1 MNINKLI
8 IFILTVIL
16 LSFNYTW
23 SEEKIKLDEE
33 ELPAIDPFQ
42 GNAAVGQNQN
52 SIDENLNE
60 QNNEAGILNGMRLVG
75 TIIGK
80 SKKFA
85 IMSRP
90 DGNVFKFE
98 EDQKLNSN
106 VSVVEIFRSYVIV
119 EDENSKFYQVYM
131 NNLIQE
137 IEG

>member
-8 IFILTVIL
+8 ILILTLIL
-16 LSFNYTW
+16 INFNSVW

-52 SIDENLNE
+52 NLEESSND
-60 QNNEAGILNGMRLVG
+60 QNNEAGMLNGMRLVG
-75 TIIGK
+75 TIIGN

-98 EDQKLNSN
+98 VDQKLNSN
-106 VSVVEIFRSYVIV
+106 VSVVEIFNSYVII

-131 NNLIQE
+131 NNLIRE
-137 IEG
+137 IDG

>member
-8 IFILTVIL
+8 SIVLTLFL
-16 LSFNYTW
+16 LNFNSVW

-52 SIDENLNE
+52 SINENSNE
-60 QNNEAGILNGMRLVG
+60 QKSEAGILNGMRLVG

-90 DGNVFKFE
+90 DGNFFKFE

-106 VSVVEIFRSYVIV
+106 VSVVEIFNSYVII
-119 EDENSKFYQVYM
+119 EDENNKFYQVYM

-137 IEG
+137 VDG

>member
-1 MNINKLI
+1 MNINKFI
-8 IFILTVIL
+8 IFILTFVL
-16 LSFNYTW
+16 LNFNYVW

-52 SIDENLNE
+52 SIDENSSE
-60 QNNEAGILNGMRLVG
+60 QNSEAGILNGMRLVG

-85 IMSRP
+85 ILSRP

-137 IEG
+137 IDG

>member
-8 IFILTVIL
+8 IFILTLVL
-16 LSFNYTW
+16 LNFNYVW

-52 SIDENLNE
+52 SISENSNE
-60 QNNEAGILNGMRLVG
+60 QNSEAGILNGMRLVG

-85 IMSRP
+85 ILSRP

-106 VSVVEIFRSYVIV
+106 VSIVEIFRSYVIV
-119 EDENSKFYQVYM
+119 EDENNKFYQVYM

-137 IEG
+137 IDG